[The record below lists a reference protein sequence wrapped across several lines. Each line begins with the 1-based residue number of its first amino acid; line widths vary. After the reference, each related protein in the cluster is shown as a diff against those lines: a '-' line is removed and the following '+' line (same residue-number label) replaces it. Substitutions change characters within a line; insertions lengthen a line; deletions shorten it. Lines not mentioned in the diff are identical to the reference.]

1 MLGEKIRQLRKKNGL
16 SQEDIAEK
24 LNVSRQMI
32 SKYELGETLPDLEK
46 IEALTKMFGVSYDYL
61 LKEKEEHSALKSTT
75 NKITIQSETQKTIGN
90 YGLFKV
96 SKVIKPF
103 RDKHYYGSLQGV
115 IGQSIFGQNYEHLGY
130 YANKDDL
137 EKELEAIYLAI
148 SKGEFSYTLQ
158 YHMTI
163 NPKKY
168 ILEII
173 S

>member
-1 MLGEKIRQLRKKNGL
+1 MLGEKIRDLRKRDGL
-16 SQEDIAEK
+16 SQEEVAEK

-46 IEALTKMFGVSYDYL
+46 LEELTKLFEFSYDDL
-61 LKEKEEHSALKSTT
+61 LEYKKEHSDVKSTT
-75 NKITIQSETQKTIGN
+75 NKITIQSETEKMIGN
-90 YGLFKV
+90 YGSFKV

-103 RDKHYYGSLQGV
+103 REKHYYGSLHGV
-115 IGQSIFGQNYEHLGY
+115 SSHSIFGGTYDHLGY
-130 YANKDDL
+130 YATKNDL
-137 EKELEAIYLAI
+137 EKELEAIYSAL
-148 SKGEFSYTLQ
+148 SKGAASYTLQ
-158 YHMTI
+158 YHATI